1 MSFVILSEAKNLRS
15 FVLAAHGSNSQRCF
29 ALLNMTPAI
38 FPRLSEA
45 IPGIT
50 LKAE

>member
-1 MSFVILSEAKNLRS
+1 M
-15 FVLAAHGSNSQRCF
+15 F

-38 FPRLSEA
+38 PELSEA

-50 LKAE
+50 LKVE